1 MSGTMDSTSRRL
13 SRHCTEFK
21 KSRTGWCPL
30 NWLQSSTNT
39 HWSPETD
46 QCFSFFLYP
55 LVTYLCRTEEK
66 TMFNFTA
73 NGHWSLKTRCPTDSP
88 TSRYSRSLPLIIT
101 ANDTRLTD
109 WLIDHQLSKQRIHSW
124 LIDWVLLIVN
134 AQSTVTVM
142 FRQTQFITSKVL
154 FTVRVKHY
162 FTLEE
167 NWKNEVEWTG
177 KSELEGQKE
186 EE

>member
-1 MSGTMDSTSRRL
+1 M
-13 SRHCTEFK
+13 F
-21 KSRTGWCPL
+21 
-30 NWLQSSTNT
+30 
-39 HWSPETD
+39 
-46 QCFSFFLYP
+46 FFLFP
-55 LVTYLCRTEEK
+55 LITYFCRTDEK
-66 TMFNFTA
+66 KTSNFTA

-167 NWKNEVEWTG
+167 NWKNEVEWAEKEKNG
-177 KSELEGQKE
+177 IVELMVLLANKGHPWQLRFVRSWDFDIRIRFLNAEICIRWYWSIYM
-186 EE
+186 